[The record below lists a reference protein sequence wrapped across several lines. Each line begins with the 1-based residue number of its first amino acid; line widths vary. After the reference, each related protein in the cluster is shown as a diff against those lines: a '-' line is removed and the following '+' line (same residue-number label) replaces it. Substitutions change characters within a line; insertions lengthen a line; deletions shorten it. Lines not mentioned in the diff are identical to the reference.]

1 MKISER
7 NDSAREVQN
16 NINTRLLLAIMICAL
31 FVSVFTN
38 TMVNVAIPVIRG
50 QFGASD
56 AQVGWVITGY
66 ALTFAVSI
74 PIYGRVSDLFSLK
87 RTFAFGLVML
97 AVGLAVCALA
107 PTLPLLVAGRALQ
120 GVGAGAIPALSFGS
134 IAKLLGP
141 GQRGTALGALS
152 SSVGVGAAAGP
163 VLGGLISGVA
173 GWQSLFYVTLVLS
186 LLVLVAG
193 VYVLPDRISDEP
205 REDASIRRLD
215 LPGGLLLAGT
225 AGFLLFG
232 ITQAETMGISS
243 PLVWACLLLAV
254 LAAMAFAWHIRT
266 TPEPFIAPTI
276 FTSRLFL
283 TAASIGFLAQF
294 ANIGSLF
301 LAPLLLEGTNGL
313 SPAAAG
319 LILAPGAAAVAVLS
333 PFAGKLSD
341 RLGPRSVLLVGLTF
355 MLISAI
361 VMSSVVAGA
370 SPYVVAGGLLILGI
384 GYAATN
390 SPASNAASDAIPA
403 QVAGTGL
410 GIYQLF
416 FFLGS
421 GSGPAVLGAFLE
433 SRRAAPGDA
442 INPLYSLQATPFSD
456 AFLLTAR
463 AALLALLAS
472 TTLDRKPKADE

>member
-1 MKISER
+1 
-7 NDSAREVQN
+7 
-16 NINTRLLLAIMICAL
+16 MICAL

-38 TMVNVAIPVIRG
+38 TMVNVAIPVIQA
-50 QFGASD
+50 QFGASE

-107 PTLPLLVAGRALQ
+107 PTLPVLVAGRALQ

-134 IAKLLGP
+134 IAKLLAP

-163 VLGGLISGVA
+163 VLGGVISGAA
-173 GWQSLFYVTLVLS
+173 GWQSLFYVTLGLS
-186 LLVLVAG
+186 LVVLVAG
-193 VYVLPDRISDEP
+193 VYVLPDRISEP
-205 REDASIRRLD
+205 EEDATIRRLD
-215 LPGGLLLAGT
+215 LPGGLLIAGT

-232 ITQAETMGISS
+232 VTQAETMGISS

-266 TPEPFIAPTI
+266 TPEPFIAPPI

-319 LILAPGAAAVAVLS
+319 ITLAPGAVAVAVLS

-341 RLGPRSVLLVGLTF
+341 RLGAKAVLLVGLTF
-355 MLISAI
+355 MLVSA
-361 VMSSVVAGA
+361 VVTSSFAAGA

-390 SPASNAASDAIPA
+390 SPASNAASDAIPP

-421 GSGPAVLGAFLE
+421 GTGPAVLGAFLAA
-433 SRRAAPGDA
+433 RRAAPGDA
-442 INPLYSLQATPFSD
+442 INPLYSLQVTPFSD
-456 AFLLTAR
+456 AFLLTAV
-463 AALLALLAS
+463 AALLALLAT
-472 TTLDRKPKADE
+472 TTLGRKPKTKE

>member
-1 MKISER
+1 VNISER
-7 NDSAREVQN
+7 TGSSGEGQN
-16 NINTRLLLAIMICAL
+16 TINTRLLLAVMICAL

-38 TMVNVAIPVIRG
+38 TMVNVAIPVIQA
-50 QFGASD
+50 QFGASE

-107 PTLPLLVAGRALQ
+107 PTLPVLVAGRALQ

-134 IAKLLGP
+134 IAKLLAP

-163 VLGGLISGVA
+163 VLGGVISGAA
-173 GWQSLFYVTLVLS
+173 GWQSLFYVTLGLS
-186 LLVLVAG
+186 LVVLVAG
-193 VYVLPDRISDEP
+193 VYVLPDRISEP
-205 REDASIRRLD
+205 EEDATIRRLD
-215 LPGGLLLAGT
+215 LPGGLLIAGT

-232 ITQAETMGISS
+232 VTQAETMGISS

-266 TPEPFIAPTI
+266 TPEPFIAPPI

-319 LILAPGAAAVAVLS
+319 ITLAPGAVAVAVLS

-341 RLGPRSVLLVGLTF
+341 RLGAKAVLLVGLTF
-355 MLISAI
+355 MLVSA
-361 VMSSVVAGA
+361 VVTSSFAAGA
-370 SPYVVAGGLLILGI
+370 SPYVVAGGLLMLGI

-390 SPASNAASDAIPA
+390 SPASNAASDAIPP

-421 GSGPAVLGAFLE
+421 GTGPAVLGAFLAA
-433 SRRAAPGDA
+433 RRAAPGDA
-442 INPLYSLQATPFSD
+442 INPLYSLQVTPFSD
-456 AFLLTAR
+456 AFLLTAV
-463 AALLALLAS
+463 AALLALLAT
-472 TTLDRKPKADE
+472 TTLGRKPKTKE